1 MTIIIAFFLGVIG
14 VLFICMPAVLQDVI
28 NPFCVFAGF
37 AFLMSS
43 LGLICYSVKNEL
55 SEAVQIGIVPVQELS
70 LNNTNFNA
78 VNFFMCSLSNSI

>member
-1 MTIIIAFFLGVIG
+1 MTLIIAFFLGVVGI
-14 VLFICMPAVLQDVI
+14 LFICMPAVLQDVM

-55 SEAVQIGIVPVQELS
+55 SEAVQIGIVPLQEIS
-70 LNNTNFNA
+70 LTNTNFNT
-78 VNFFMCSLSNSI
+78 VNFFMCSLSKSI